1 MSQGYTAT
9 YDRTAKTM
17 YATDGDQWFS
27 YDNPYTMSIK
37 AQYVT
42 DNSLGGVMVRPQQ
55 EWRRGGLG
63 CSRSTKE
70 AYVSVC

>member
-1 MSQGYTAT
+1 
-9 YDRTAKTM
+9 M

-42 DNSLGGVMVRPQQ
+42 DNSLGGVMVRLKKGTGMQPQHTHS
-55 EWRRGGLG
+55 GVCN
-63 CSRSTKE
+63 CSSCL
-70 AYVSVC
+70 SV